1 MFRQFSPEMLWVA
14 RSLRRMSQT
23 QLANRLQISQARLSK
38 IEAGIIQP
46 TEELLPAIAQELHFR
61 EHFFSHSELRRIN
74 PVSFHRKRQKLSAGD
89 WEAINA
95 RAEVYRVTLTEM
107 LRSIELAVRKVAP
120 PQIDPD
126 QYDGRID
133 DVAVAVRQAWM
144 IPRGPIHDVIRACE
158 DAGIVVV
165 AFDFGTELIDAFC
178 QHASDGLPPLI
189 FLNTK
194 VKEIDRIRF
203 SVCHEVGHLVMHRI
217 PNKHME
223 DQANQFAASFLMPAQ
238 DIQHSFRQMS
248 LDKLMQLKLYWKVSM
263 QALARRARDLGEITE
278 RAFRYYMVEMSKRGW
293 RSREPVSLDKDIEKP
308 TTLRQMYF
316 AHIAELKY
324 TFDDICELFGLYG
337 DDVEDMYPQDR
348 PRLRLAVSN

>member
-23 QLANRLQISQARLSK
+23 QLAQKLRISQARLSK
-38 IEAGIIQP
+38 IEAGLIQP
-46 TEELLPAIAQELHFR
+46 TDELLPVMAQELHFR
-61 EHFFSHSELRRIN
+61 EQFFSHAELRRIN
-74 PVSFHRKRQKLSAGD
+74 PVSFHRKRQKLSVAD

-95 RAEVYRVTLTEM
+95 RAEVYRVTLIEM
-107 LRSIELAVRKVAP
+107 LRAVELATRTSP

-133 DVAVAVRQAWM
+133 DVASAVRQAWLL
-144 IPRGPIHDVIRACE
+144 PRGPVHDVVKACE
-158 DAGIVVV
+158 DAGIVIVP
-165 AFDFGTELIDAFC
+165 FDFGTELIDAFC

-189 FLNTK
+189 FLNLR

-203 SVCHEVGHLVMHRI
+203 SVCHEIGHLVMHRI

-223 DQANQFAASFLMPAQ
+223 DQANQFAAAFLMPAQ
-238 DIQHSFRQMS
+238 DIRHSFRQMS
-248 LDKLMQLKLYWKVSM
+248 LEKLMALKLYWKTSM

-293 RSREPVSLDKDIEKP
+293 RSREPVSLERNEEKP
-308 TTLRQMYF
+308 TTLKQMYL
-316 AHIAELKY
+316 AHVTELKY
-324 TFDDICELFGLYG
+324 TLEDVCELFGLYA
-337 DDVEDMYPQDR
+337 DDVEEMYPQDR
-348 PRLRLAVSN
+348 PRLRLVV